1 MTKNCSTDFEINSS
15 GVVNIYNCSDSCGG
29 GSTPEPCDC
38 PNPPGAP
45 GACVPLALGAK
56 PKQSRQRKLQKW
68 LAGSPGPSALAASY
82 FHLARRFL
90 NGKQPANSLEAQ
102 AFDSFRS
109 LSPDL
114 RRVLACSLDS
124 LDSLSGGERERLFL
138 SSLMEDL
145 DKPIEPEALA
155 EAVGE
160 EVALR
165 ASQAIFDD
173 PHALEQERPGKNRYF
188 DPGGEFFEP
197 QLRICKVNG
206 LRTNEF
212 KPALGPGDYTPQ
224 ELQQHCE
231 PVLVGEEVQL
241 NCEIQVDN
249 CPGNFLSDRTC
260 LRVPEVEAG
269 QAVVLEGVGYI
280 SVDSK
285 VRIVAQPPG
294 TASLEVDAHVFGD
307 IDTPVDEVVDGETRR
322 IFDCRV
328 HDRLTFRLPDD
339 LAPGIYSIQV
349 AVPNVS
355 GIPIFGDTILSNFQ
369 FLQVVPPATAR
380 FQIASE
386 TLVARKETSP
396 AFFGSD
402 EVGLSIVSAA
412 LFEDGTTGPLQV
424 LKGSNG
430 KNFLRFDNV
439 DSGDSFP
446 IPFVLFSHQQN
457 ILGMALS
464 ITGYEID
471 SEDAF
476 ENQVTDSITI
486 FLDILKKE
494 WDFIKAAL
502 DAAGGYQALKGLGLK
517 VYIAIGIAILI
528 ALAIDL
534 VIALWAPADPII
546 QDAFGFTTVDL
557 AALTSA
563 NFPAP
568 APAEFPATDDIS
580 VKVTPLDKIPQQ
592 FSERREYSS
601 EDEDSR
607 YELTLRYNRLA

>member
-1 MTKNCSTDFEINSS
+1 MSKNCITDFEINSS
-15 GVVNIYNCSDSCGG
+15 GVVNIYNCSDPCGEG
-29 GSTPEPCDC
+29 NAPEPCDY
-38 PNPPGAP
+38 PNPPSVP

-56 PKQSRQRKLQKW
+56 PKQSRQRKLQRW
-68 LAGSPGPSALAASY
+68 ATHSAAPSALAASY
-82 FHLARRFL
+82 VHLARRFL
-90 NGKQPANSLEAQ
+90 NGKQPANLLEAA
-102 AFDSFRS
+102 AFDSLRS
-109 LSPDL
+109 LTPEL

-124 LDSLSGGERERLFL
+124 FDSLSSGEREQLFL
-138 SSLMEDL
+138 TSLVEDL
-145 DKPIEPEALA
+145 DRPIDPAVLA
-155 EAVGE
+155 QAVGE
-160 EVALR
+160 EIALH
-165 ASQAIFDD
+165 ASQEAFGD
-173 PHALEQERPGKNRYF
+173 PHALEQERPGQNRYF

-224 ELQQHCE
+224 ELQQKCE
-231 PVLVGEEVQL
+231 PVLVGDEVQL
-241 NCEIQVDN
+241 NCQVQVDN
-249 CPGNFLSDRTC
+249 CPGNFLDDRTC

-269 QAVVLEGVGYI
+269 SAVVLEGVGYI
-280 SVDSK
+280 SVDTK

-294 TASLEVDAHVFGD
+294 TANVEVEAHVFGD

-369 FLQVVPPATAR
+369 YLQVVPPATAR

-386 TLVARKETSP
+386 TLHARKETSP
-396 AFFGSD
+396 ASFGSD
-402 EVGLSIVSAA
+402 EVGLSILSAA

-430 KNFLRFDNV
+430 KNFLRFDDV
-439 DSGDSFP
+439 DSGDIRS

-457 ILGMALS
+457 ILGMAMS
-464 ITGYEID
+464 IAGYEVD

-476 ENQVTDSITI
+476 ENQVTDSMSI

-517 VYIAIGIAILI
+517 AYIAIGIAILI
-528 ALAIDL
+528 TLAIDV

-546 QDAFGFTTVDL
+546 QDAIGFTTVDL

-568 APAEFPATDDIS
+568 APAEFSATEDIS
-580 VKVTPLDKIPQQ
+580 VKVVPLDKRPQQ

-601 EDEDSR
+601 DDEDSL
-607 YELTLRYNRLA
+607 YELVLRYNRVV